1 MGGRWA
7 LWVCAGLIPALAAVA
22 LLVWL
27 LWWLW
32 KRREQKE
39 EIPGLEPKAPALEM
53 AAPAP
58 EPVAAAAEAAA
69 PAQDDLEIIEGI
81 GPRIAGVLREAGITT
96 FAGLAGADV
105 AYLRQVLEQAD
116 PRLLR
121 LADPTTWPEQA
132 RLAAAGE
139 WEALRQ
145 LQEGLKGGRR
155 E

>member
-1 MGGRWA
+1 MGGRWV
-7 LWVCAGLIPALAAVA
+7 LWMCAGLIPALAAVA

-39 EIPGLEPKAPALEM
+39 EIPDLEQKAPAIEI

-58 EPVAAAAEAAA
+58 EPVAAA

-81 GPRIAGVLREAGITT
+81 GPRIASVLREAGIAT
-96 FAGLAGADV
+96 FAGLAGTDV
-105 AYLRQVLEQAD
+105 AYLRQVLEQVD

-121 LADPTTWPEQA
+121 LADPTTWPQQA
-132 RLAAAGE
+132 HLAATGE
-139 WEALRQ
+139 WEALRK
-145 LQEGLKGGRR
+145 LQDELKGGRR
-155 E
+155 K